1 MVLAKRGD
9 TVFSREFEVQAGPAK
24 EIEVLTTVY

>member
-1 MVLAKRGD
+1 MVFAKRGEQ
-9 TVFSREFEVQAGPAK
+9 VYNREFQVIAGVAK